1 MHNDRSP
8 CCTLPFTLLGGAG
21 FAESLFL
28 MINRWHE
35 LGIELPTLPTSV
47 VSAWAPAA
55 RVWGRDTRGEGLGS
69 DRCLR
74 HYCFPPTCVGVQKV
88 RLHRPQETAGSCQ
101 HTGFENLIWFC
112 FSYLLHGCRNFLMV
126 KEMLNYV
133 SIIWFM
139 WVRLFACPLAS
150 VCALSC
156 AWIKR
161 TKNGD
166 NRG

>member
-101 HTGFENLIWFC
+101 HTGFENSIWFC
-112 FSYLLHGCRNFLMV
+112 FSYPLHGVVISWWWKRCWI
-126 KEMLNYV
+126 MLA
-133 SIIWFM
+133 
-139 WVRLFACPLAS
+139 LFDLCECGCSLVLWRQCVTCP
-150 VCALSC
+150 V
-156 AWIKR
+156 
-161 TKNGD
+161 NG
-166 NRG
+166 